1 MARYLCAAAAAFLI
15 LSLGVWGFD
24 RAGGR
29 RAFAVQRAG
38 LWGFGVYLAVLFF
51 SQIRLA
57 SVWALQAPSVHL
69 LFLSAKGGEM
79 AENLGK
85 TSTFLAISAVWF
97 LPMGLFAGLL
107 FREGR
112 RLGRMICLGAG
123 AAFLVELLN
132 LFSYAG
138 AVPAKILAE
147 TAGVLVG
154 SFLARGLLRFLPFL
168 RTRMGV
174 YKKSG
179 RGRYVPQEHDL
190 PRSLPWLLFALVF
203 SLFFGTLS
211 NGLFLLSAQPE
222 GEMLSLDLGA
232 RNVCVLQVENG
243 KLYDAKGI
251 FQKISPASTT
261 KLLTALTVLA
271 HADPEEAVTVGEEIQ
286 LIASDSSK
294 ANLEVG
300 DVLNIHQLLIAMLLP
315 SGNDAAYASAVY
327 VGRKLCG
334 EEASVETALRAF
346 LLEMNRQAR
355 ECGAYSSNFL
365 SPDGYDREGQYT
377 TAKDLAMIMEACLSN
392 QEIAGIMGSFS
403 LTETW
408 LNGKT
413 VTYYN
418 SNALLNSAS
427 GYYVPE
433 VIGGKT
439 GTSSGAGNCLVSAAR
454 IGENTYIAVVMGTEG
469 EGRWADSLAIYQALR
484 GA

>member
-1 MARYLCAAAAAFLI
+1 MVRYLCAAAAAFLI

-29 RAFAVQRAG
+29 RAFAAQRVG
-38 LWGFGVYLAVLFF
+38 LWLFGVYLAVLFF

-57 SVWALQAPSVHL
+57 SVWAIQAPSVHF

-85 TSTFLAISAVWF
+85 TLTFLVLSAVWY

-138 AVPAKILAE
+138 AVPANILAE

-154 SFLARGLLRFLPFL
+154 SFLARGLVRFLPFF
-168 RTRMGV
+168 RTQMRV

-179 RGRYVPQEHDL
+179 
-190 PRSLPWLLFALVF
+190 SLPWLLVALVF

-334 EEASVETALRAF
+334 EEVSVETALRAF
-346 LLEMNRQAR
+346 LLEMNRKAR
-355 ECGAYSSNFL
+355 ECGTYSSNFL